1 MDEDHSSSR
10 RIMLLAIAI
19 AAVITMLFL
28 ERIPQDPAY
37 HSFAD
42 SREIATLPNFANIC
56 SNLLFLFVG
65 LYGLQ
70 RRPLLR
76 KPETRPGYTALS
88 LGILCI
94 GLGSVHYH
102 WAPSTP
108 ALFWDRLPMS
118 ITFMALFSLL
128 LEERVFPTAS
138 SKTLWPLLAMG
149 IGSAAYWHWSEA
161 QGLGDLRPYA
171 LVQFLPMALI
181 PAILLLFPAK
191 YLHSERLWAGL
202 ALYTLAKLCEL
213 FDREILAASTMV
225 SGHTLKHL
233 LSGLAALCM
242 LLAVPVRERTRKR
255 RRG

>member
-1 MDEDHSSSR
+1 MDEDHTR
-10 RIMLLAIAI
+10 THRIILLAISVG
-19 AAVITMLFL
+19 AVITMFFL

-37 HSFAD
+37 HLFAD
-42 SREIATLPNFANIC
+42 SREIAGLPNFANIC
-56 SNLLFLFVG
+56 SSLLFLFVG
-65 LYGLQ
+65 LYGLR
-70 RRPLLR
+70 RRPLLL
-76 KPETRPGYTALS
+76 KPETSSGYTALS

-94 GLGSVHYH
+94 SLGSAQYH

-118 ITFMALFSLL
+118 VAFMALFSLL
-128 LEERVFPTAS
+128 LEERVFPTAH

-149 IGSAAYWHWSEA
+149 IGSTAYWHWSET

-181 PAILLLFPAK
+181 PAILLLFPAR
-191 YLHSERLWAGL
+191 YLHNERLWAGL
-202 ALYTLAKLCEL
+202 VFYTLAKLCEHL
-213 FDREILAASTMV
+213 DQELLAASTMV

-233 LSGLAALCM
+233 LSGLAALCV
-242 LLAVPVRERTRKR
+242 LLAVPVGDRTRKR

>member
-1 MDEDHSSSR
+1 
-10 RIMLLAIAI
+10 
-19 AAVITMLFL
+19 
-28 ERIPQDPAY
+28 
-37 HSFAD
+37 
-42 SREIATLPNFANIC
+42 
-56 SNLLFLFVG
+56 
-65 LYGLQ
+65 
-70 RRPLLR
+70 
-76 KPETRPGYTALS
+76 
-88 LGILCI
+88 
-94 GLGSVHYH
+94 
-102 WAPSTP
+102 
-108 ALFWDRLPMS
+108 MS

-181 PAILLLFPAK
+181 PAILLLFPAR

-233 LSGLAALCM
+233 LSGLAALCV